1 MTEAMVALCQTML
14 SSMNNT
20 HHNLSFFISAAY
32 YANFYYTGLQDF
44 RQALKIC
51 ETALVS
57 IRSFTIVRPIS
68 LDTFEHFFSN
78 EILCVFINRR
88 YLDIF
93 DAGIQVVYGFLTLCL
108 TTIRQ
113 IPTSYPRV
121 QVSDFVFQVCPVQF
135 LEYIRIRCRNKLH
148 LCKVDRVVDKSLFPD
163 VATDD
168 NRTMSNAVLFAAI
181 SVYYDILS

>member
-1 MTEAMVALCQTML
+1 MTEAKVALLRTMI
-14 SSMNNT
+14 STMDNA

-32 YANFYYTGLQDF
+32 YANFYYTGLQDC

-51 ETALVS
+51 EAALVS
-57 IRSFTIVRPIS
+57 NRSFRVVRPVS

-93 DAGIQVVYGFLTLCL
+93 DAGIQVVFGFLTVCL
-108 TTIRQ
+108 TTFRQ
-113 IPTSYPRV
+113 IRASYPRV
-121 QVSDFVFQVCPVQF
+121 QVSDFVFQVCPVEF

-148 LCKVDRVVDKSLFPD
+148 LCKVDRVVDKSLFP
-163 VATDD
+163 VVVTDD

-181 SVYYDILS
+181 SV